1 MEEIKVIG
9 AGLAGCEAA
18 WQLANAGIPVLLI
31 EMKPVKYT
39 PAHKY
44 KGFAELVCSNSL
56 KAERLGSAAGML
68 KEEMRRLG
76 SVTMLCAE
84 HTRVSAGGAL
94 AVDRTRFSDEVTAR
108 IRSHPLITVEE
119 REVTEI
125 PEGRVIIATGPL
137 TSDALSK
144 SIGELIGGEYLH
156 FHDAAAPIVSF
167 DSIDMDK
174 AFFASRYGRGKADYI
189 NCPMEREEY
198 ERFHTELVNA
208 ESAPLHDF
216 DKEGMGEKPPVGAMT
231 NGAERSEE
239 CANLTGGVPPLKKD
253 GFSVYEGCM
262 PVEVLAK
269 RGADTMRYG
278 PLKPVGIKH
287 PETGRKYYAVVQLRA
302 ENAAGT
308 MYNIVG
314 FQTNLKFGEQKRV
327 FSMIPGLENA
337 EFLRYGV
344 MHRNTFINSP
354 KLLTEHFNMRAR
366 PELFFAGQMTG
377 VEGYIESAASGILA
391 GLNMARQVRGLPPV
405 SLPAETMLGA
415 LSRYISD
422 ETVTDFQPMG
432 SNMGI
437 LPPLPDRI
445 KGKQERYEALALR
458 GLSALD
464 EALGGL

>member
-1 MEEIKVIG
+1 MTENKVTVVG

-18 WQLANAGIPVLLI
+18 WQLAQAGIPVRLI
-31 EMKPVKYT
+31 EMKPQKFT

-56 KAERLGSAAGML
+56 KAERIGSAAGML

-84 HTRVSAGGAL
+84 RARVSAGGAL

-119 REVTEI
+119 REVADI

-167 DSIDMDK
+167 DSIDMEK
-174 AFFASRYGRGKADYI
+174 AFFASRYGRGAADYI

-198 ERFHTELVNA
+198 ERFHEELTHA
-208 ESAPLHDF
+208 ESAPLHEF
-216 DKEGMGEKPPVGAMT
+216 DGS
-231 NGAERSEE
+231 ER
-239 CANLTGGVPPLKKD
+239 D
-253 GFSVYEGCM
+253 GFKVYEGCM
-262 PVEVLAK
+262 PIEVLAK

-278 PLKPVGIKH
+278 PLKPVGIRH
-287 PETGRKYYAVVQLRA
+287 PVTDRKYYAVVQLRA
-302 ENAAGT
+302 ENAGGT

-354 KLLTEHFNMRAR
+354 KLLTEHFNMRTR

-391 GLNMARQVRGLPPV
+391 GLNMARQVKGEAPV
-405 SLPAETMLGA
+405 CLPAETMLGA
-415 LSRYISD
+415 LSKYISD

-437 LPPLPDRI
+437 LPPLENRI
-445 KGKQERYEALALR
+445 KGKQERYEALAQR
-458 GLSALD
+458 GLAALD
-464 EALGGL
+464 EAIKGL